1 MRTLFVT
8 SEMFP
13 LVKTGGLA
21 DVSAAL
27 PQALLELGVDV
38 RVMLPAYP
46 QALEAAVDKQVPIAL
61 PDFLGCGPDQKNKVS
76 IIPARTPDTDVPL
89 LLVDCPALY
98 ERAGGIYLNENG
110 EEWGD
115 NALRFGLLNH
125 AAAYV
130 GGGEFSPWQPDVVHA
145 QDWHT
150 GLVPLLMRHY
160 SRQVPTLFTLH
171 NMAFQGLFPM
181 DNAEKLGIDPE
192 FRSVDGVEF
201 YGRLCFLK
209 TGIRYAKALNT
220 VSPNYAREILTPE
233 FGCGLE
239 GLLRARGDLVGILNG
254 IDTIAWN
261 PAGDPFLVQ
270 RYSAE
275 DLSGKQVCKLAVQ
288 KELGLERSTAQ
299 EGAEAPLIAFIS
311 RLTTQKLADVVVEAV
326 PTMVDMGAQF
336 ALVGNGDKALERQFT
351 ALAAQYPGQVAA
363 KIGYNEEVAHRLYAG
378 ADMMLA
384 PARFEPCGLTPLYAM
399 RYGTVP
405 VVRPV
410 GGLADTIIPANMG
423 SRSPEATGFSFS
435 GETKAD
441 LIDCLKE
448 AIAQYHSPLAWRR
461 IQLRGMK
468 RDCGW
473 ETPAREYSAL
483 YHQLSPGSGTKVS
496 LAGLAKRA
504 EKISKRA

>member
-46 QALEAAVDKQVPIAL
+46 QALAAAVDKQAPVPL
-61 PDFLGCGPDQKNKVS
+61 PDFLDCGTVN

-98 ERAGGIYLNENG
+98 DRAGGIYQDENG
-110 EEWGD
+110 DEWGD

-130 GGGEFSPWQPDVVHA
+130 GGGEFSLWQPDVVHA

-150 GLVPLLMRHY
+150 GLIPLLMRNY
-160 SRQVPTLFTLH
+160 ARQAPTLFTLH

-181 DNAEKLGIDPE
+181 DNSGKLGVGPE
-192 FRSVDGVEF
+192 FRNVDGVEF

-209 TGIRYAKALNT
+209 TGIRYAKAVNT
-220 VSPNYAREILTPE
+220 VSPNYAREIVTPE
-233 FGCGLE
+233 FGCGLD

-261 PAGDPFLVQ
+261 PAGDPFLTQ
-270 RYSAE
+270 RYSAD

-288 KELGLERSTAQ
+288 KELGLTPD
-299 EGAEAPLIAFIS
+299 AEVPLIAFIS
-311 RLTTQKLADVVVEAV
+311 RLTTQKLADVVADAI
-326 PTMVDMGAQF
+326 PQMVAMGTQF
-336 ALVGNGDKALERQFT
+336 ALVGNGDKELERQFV
-351 ALAAQYPGQVAA
+351 ALARQYPGQVAA

-378 ADMMLA
+378 SDMMLA

-410 GGLADTIIPANMG
+410 GGLADTIVSAN
-423 SRSPEATGFSFS
+423 SEVPNPEATGFSFS
-435 GETKAD
+435 GESTGD
-441 LIDCLKE
+441 LLACLE
-448 AIAQYHSPLAWRR
+448 QAVEQYRAPLAWRR

-496 LAGLAKRA
+496 LAGLTKPSADKV
-504 EKISKRA
+504 SKRA